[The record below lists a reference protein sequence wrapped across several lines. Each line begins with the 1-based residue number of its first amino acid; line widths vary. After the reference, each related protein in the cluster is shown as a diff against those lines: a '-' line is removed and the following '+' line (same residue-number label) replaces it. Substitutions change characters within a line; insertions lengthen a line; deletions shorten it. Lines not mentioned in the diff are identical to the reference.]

1 MKNQISTK
9 NYYSWYCILS

>member
-9 NYYSWYCILS
+9 NYYSWYCIWS